1 MAKFAEAPVG
11 STRWVQEGFSPVLED
26 ARKKFDDAIY
36 RIKTGETKTV
46 DELWEELR
54 EAQESDDDGLVAG
67 FRCTSIL
74 NQLSRRGQ
82 ISTNW

>member
-1 MAKFAEAPVG
+1 MAKFMEAPVG
-11 STRWVQEGFSPVLED
+11 SARWVQMSFAPVLDD

-36 RIKTGETKTV
+36 RMKTGETKTV

-54 EAQESDDDGLVAG
+54 QAQETDTDGLVAG

-82 ISTNW
+82 IPTDW